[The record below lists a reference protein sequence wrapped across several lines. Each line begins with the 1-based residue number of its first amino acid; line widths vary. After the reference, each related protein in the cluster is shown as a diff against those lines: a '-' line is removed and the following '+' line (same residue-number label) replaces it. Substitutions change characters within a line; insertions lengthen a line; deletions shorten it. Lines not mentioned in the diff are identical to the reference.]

1 MAKKKK
7 SKGISTTALVLVLV
21 MVVGAALAFT
31 GLFLDWTTTKVESEL
46 VGASSDSASTLQ
58 DWADLNESANKL
70 DGEVKYFV
78 VTNMFAWIA
87 AAAVAAAAVLFILKL
102 VIRLKLLGILGG
114 VAGIVGLVCGVL
126 ALVFT
131 FMMGKEYALDIGILA
146 ASTTTPAIGCYL
158 LAVGGVLGGGAAI
171 GGAIKS

>member
-7 SKGISTTALVLVLV
+7 SKGVSTVSLVLVLV
-21 MVVGAALAFT
+21 MIVGAALAFT
-31 GLFLDWTTTKVESEL
+31 GLFLDWTTTKVESEFI
-46 VGASSDSASTLQ
+46 GASTDSSMTLQ
-58 DWADLNESANKL
+58 DWADTNETATKL
-70 DGEVKYFV
+70 DSEVKYFV
-78 VTNMFAWIA
+78 VTNLFAWIT

-114 VAGIVGLVCGVL
+114 VAGIIGLVCGIL
-126 ALVFT
+126 AIVFT
-131 FMMGKEYALDIGILA
+131 GLMGKEYGVDLGALA
-146 ASTTTPAIGCYL
+146 NSTTMPAIGCYL